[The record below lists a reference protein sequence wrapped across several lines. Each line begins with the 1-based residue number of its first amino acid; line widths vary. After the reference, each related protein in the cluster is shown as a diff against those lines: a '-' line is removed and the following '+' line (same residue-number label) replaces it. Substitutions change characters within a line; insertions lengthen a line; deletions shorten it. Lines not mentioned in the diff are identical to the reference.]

1 MALTRYHAWRE
12 PAGWTMAAVGI
23 GCVHLIAAGAPAIYP
38 VVNAVAAVA
47 GLAAGQWLAARR
59 GQGAAM
65 MLAGL
70 AVLATALVGIR
81 IDGVARWVAVGPIH
95 LQPGLILVPPLIVAF
110 SRRGGLAA
118 ASGVAM
124 AAAGLALAPDRG
136 TAGALAAALV
146 AVAVMRRDAVAI
158 ALALLTSAGFAW
170 TLRLA
175 DPLAPAP
182 FVEGI
187 LAAAAGHGMRTAL
200 LIVGAA
206 AMVAPG
212 LWRLAASGAA
222 RPAAAFVAIW
232 VGLLAAALLGPY
244 PTPVLG
250 YGASGVL
257 GYVLALVALATGGGR
272 GRRAG

>member
-1 MALTRYHAWRE
+1 MALTRNRAWQE

-23 GCVHLIAAGAPAIYP
+23 GCVHLIAADAPATYP
-38 VVNAVAAVA
+38 MVNAVAAVA
-47 GLAAGQWLAARR
+47 GLTAGRWLAGRR

-65 MLAGL
+65 ILAGL

-81 IDGVARWVAVGPIH
+81 VDGIARWVAVGPVR
-95 LQPGLILVPPLIVAF
+95 LQPGLILVPPLVVAF
-110 SRRGGLAA
+110 SRRGGMAA
-118 ASGVAM
+118 ALGVAM
-124 AAAGLALAPDRG
+124 AVAGLALAPDRG

-146 AVAVMRRDAVAI
+146 VIAAMRRDAVAI
-158 ALALLTSAGFAW
+158 ALALLASAGFAR

-182 FVEGI
+182 FVEGV

-212 LWRLAASGAA
+212 LWRLAAGGAT

-232 VGLLAAALLGPY
+232 AGLLAAALLGSY

-257 GYVLALVALATGGGR
+257 GYVLALVALGTGGGR
-272 GRRAG
+272 GRRVG